1 MFDEAS
7 TNSLYSHSEAAARA
21 GWLMLNWLAEVKQS
35 DKAVTV
41 DDITKLSVTLL
52 QPMEEWEQGSQMGGC

>member
-7 TNSLYSHSEAAARA
+7 TLCIHIQK
-21 GWLMLNWLAEVKQS
+21 LLLWLAGVKQS

-41 DDITKLSVTLL
+41 DDITNLSVTLL
-52 QPMEEWEQGSQMGGC
+52 QTTATLSLCLMDLFKI

>member
-1 MFDEAS
+1 M
-7 TNSLYSHSEAAARA
+7 YSHSEAAAMA
-21 GWLMLNWLAEVKQS
+21 GWLMLNWLAGVKQS

-52 QPMEEWEQGSQMGGC
+52 QPLSLFV